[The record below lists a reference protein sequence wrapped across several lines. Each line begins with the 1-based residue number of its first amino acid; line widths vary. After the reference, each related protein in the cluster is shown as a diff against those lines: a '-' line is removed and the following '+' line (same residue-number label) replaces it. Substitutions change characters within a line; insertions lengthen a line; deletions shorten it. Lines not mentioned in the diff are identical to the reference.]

1 MRRLGAL
8 LLVSLALTVP
18 VAVGVAAG
26 PAARESIGTTIA
38 RIEAAL
44 RTSGCSPQ
52 LRALF
57 HSAYGNVTSSACT
70 YLRKGLGT
78 FKSPHGQAYGTA
90 AEIDAGTG
98 LSEPSTTVL
107 ALDSDRRYH
116 IAFVQFEY
124 GSIGSKP
131 SATFN
136 RNVRLAVAAIR
147 RADCAAFLKVAYRA
161 FGLGGGPESA
171 VCARLPKSALHRAL
185 AADPKAAPVPLGG
198 NSVYAFYGLTA
209 AGQYFTIVMTQ
220 QHPSAKLPLGSA
232 QYAYVNAY
240 PG

>member
-1 MRRLGAL
+1 VRRLAAVA
-8 LLVSLALTVP
+8 LVSLGLVLPAAA
-18 VAVGVAAG
+18 AVSVG

-44 RTSGCSPQ
+44 RTKGCSLQ

-57 HSAYGNVTSSACT
+57 HSAYGKVSANACA

-78 FKSPHGQAYGTA
+78 FTSPHGQAYGTA

-98 LSEPSTTVL
+98 LSEPATTVL
-107 ALDSDRRYH
+107 ALDSDHRYH
-116 IAFVQFEY
+116 VAFVQFEY

-131 SATFN
+131 SAAFAQ
-136 RNVRLAVAAIR
+136 NVRLAVAALR
-147 RADCAAFLKVAYRA
+147 RADCAAFLKVAFRS

-171 VCARLPKSALHRAL
+171 VCARLPRNGLHLAL
-185 AADPKAAPVPLGG
+185 AADPHAAPVPLGG
-198 NSVYAFYGLTA
+198 NALYAFFGLSA
-209 AGQYFTIVMTQ
+209 AGRYYTLVMAQ
-220 QHPSAKLPLGSA
+220 QRPSASLPPGSA

-240 PG
+240 PA